1 MSIYSI
7 ASIKTEAIDAAHNRA
22 FKTINDACPYPFADE
37 AGQIFKKHF
46 EIERANIERE
56 AQATAGATA

>member
-7 ASIKTEAIDAAHNRA
+7 AIIKAEAIAAAQNKA
-22 FKTINDACPYPFADE
+22 LKTINDACPYPFTHE

-46 EIERANIERE
+46 EIERANLERE
-56 AQATAGATA
+56 AQAISEA

>member
-7 ASIKTEAIDAAHNRA
+7 DTIKAEAIAAAQNKA

-56 AQATAGATA
+56 AKATAGAAA

>member
-7 ASIKTEAIDAAHNRA
+7 ATIKAEAIAAAHNRA

-37 AGQIFKKHF
+37 AVQIFKKYF
-46 EIERANIERE
+46 EIERANIEHE
-56 AQATAGATA
+56 AQATTGATA

>member
-7 ASIKTEAIDAAHNRA
+7 VSIKAEAIAAAHNRA
-22 FKTINDACPYPFADE
+22 FKTINDACPYPFADD

-56 AQATAGATA
+56 AQASTGAEA